1 MKKFKFFT
9 SILKERDWL
18 EAMAEQ
24 GYQLTDITLGMIY
37 TFKEIAPQQKVYEI
51 ERFALPYSLNAR
63 KSELLA
69 RKTALDIARQSGWEM
84 VAHDEMMNYYFIKDR
99 SNDESDEFYS
109 DAQERLVRAEKYRRY
124 LTYDEPLWLLKIE
137 LLVSLVYLL
146 LCFFADTERLRMI
159 MLIYAGITI
168 VEVGGLIFD
177 MYYGQSIFKELSM
190 GREQWELRKKY
201 TEKRKPSK
209 IAELLALLQEKDKSG
224 LKLVGI
230 DDTYLFETSNEHFDY
245 FADTKAALKRRIKV
259 SGERAHLEKKDFSGL
274 GTDWV
279 ELSISEA
286 KEHGLDVVC
295 LAPRGVLIY
304 RRSHSP
310 APISWENGISGKES
324 LTPLSPMGKRILLLM
339 AVGFVIGLMTGLLSM
354 V

>member
-24 GYQLTDITLGMIY
+24 GYQLTDITWGMIY

-124 LTYDEPLWLLKIE
+124 LTYDEPIRLLKLE
-137 LLVSLVYLL
+137 LLCSLIYLL
-146 LCFFADTERLRMI
+146 LCCFADAGRLRMF
-159 MLIYAGITI
+159 MLIYVGISI
-168 VEVGGLIFD
+168 VELGCIIFE
-177 MYYGQSIFKELSM
+177 MYYGQLIFKELSM

-209 IAELLALLQEKDKSG
+209 IADLLALLQEKDKSG
-224 LKLVGI
+224 LKFAGI
-230 DDTYLFETSNEHFDY
+230 DDTYLFEPSNEHFDY
-245 FADTKAALKRRIKV
+245 FADTKAALKRRIKA
-259 SGERAHLEKKDFSGL
+259 SGERTQIEKKDFSGL

-304 RRSHSP
+304 RRSHSL
-310 APISWENGISGKES
+310 APIRWENGISGRES
-324 LTPLSPMGKRILLLM
+324 LAPLSLMGKRILLLM
-339 AVGFVIGLMTGLLSM
+339 AVAFVIGFVIGTLGLI
-354 V
+354 